1 MNDTSP
7 ETTLPTPR
15 LLVVEDEPKTRASIA
30 EGFRQENWA
39 VTVAGDGEEALAL
52 LERET
57 FDLLV
62 LDWMLPGCD
71 GLEVLRAARARGHP
85 TPVLMLTA
93 RDAVD
98 DRVRGLES
106 GADDYLSKPF
116 SFAELLARGRAL
128 LRRQSISAGQ
138 MLRCGDLRL
147 DTRARAAVRAGREI
161 PLTPREVDVLEY
173 LLRRPGQT
181 VTREMLE
188 RDVWKQ
194 PHRFTS
200 LDNVIQVQ
208 MMRLRRKVDDETGT
222 RLIHTVHGVG
232 YRLGE
237 ERP

>member
-1 MNDTSP
+1 M
-7 ETTLPTPR
+7 
-15 LLVVEDEPKTRASIA
+15 
-30 EGFRQENWA
+30 
-39 VTVAGDGEEALAL
+39 
-52 LERET
+52 
-57 FDLLV
+57 
-62 LDWMLPGCD
+62 
-71 GLEVLRAARARGHP
+71 
-85 TPVLMLTA
+85 
-93 RDAVD
+93 
-98 DRVRGLES
+98 
-106 GADDYLSKPF
+106 
-116 SFAELLARGRAL
+116 
-128 LRRQSISAGQ
+128 
-138 MLRCGDLRL
+138 
-147 DTRARAAVRAGREI
+147 RAGREI